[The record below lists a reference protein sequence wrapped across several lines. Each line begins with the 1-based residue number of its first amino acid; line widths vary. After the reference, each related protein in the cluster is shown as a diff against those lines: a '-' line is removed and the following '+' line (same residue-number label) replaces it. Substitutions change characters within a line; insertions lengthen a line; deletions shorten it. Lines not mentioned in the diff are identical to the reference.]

1 MSSNETGCSLEH
13 GFVPWKMFPQGTT
26 IKKLDYKVQLFPF
39 ELLNVVHILLKI
51 DVKISRS
58 EAMKYLDENSTQAY
72 YFVETEKAYEWRS
85 KGKFSFD
92 CIPIEKKAIAQTA
105 KAEEKGKKQEKEKR
119 LRKKKIYF
127 NFI

>member
-1 MSSNETGCSLEH
+1 M
-13 GFVPWKMFPQGTT
+13 
-26 IKKLDYKVQLFPF
+26 QLFPF

-72 YFVETEKAYEWRS
+72 YFVETEEAYEWRS

-105 KAEEKGKKQEKEKR
+105 KAEEKGKKQEKEK
-119 LRKKKIYF
+119 
-127 NFI
+127 